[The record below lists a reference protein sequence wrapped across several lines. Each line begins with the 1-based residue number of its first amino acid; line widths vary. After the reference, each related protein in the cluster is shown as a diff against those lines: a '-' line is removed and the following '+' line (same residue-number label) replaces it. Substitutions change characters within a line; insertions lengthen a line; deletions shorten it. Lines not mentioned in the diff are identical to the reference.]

1 MMRSLQIL
9 LIFLILSGTL
19 GLSRPLAGEP
29 VTFGFVAGQ
38 GDVRNDADAQAFAVR
53 LARELDG
60 PVKAQLFETEDELR
74 QWMSRYREVD
84 CGWFGN
90 AFLEGLPK
98 GELLPLIPEGDKPK
112 TQASGQFV
120 VNQGVGDNLARR
132 LRNALQDVTSQP
144 LATVRLPSERPV
156 RPDRNEIAPEQ
167 EKATPSEQTVDR
179 GDNSSIALEVS
190 AGRVSGQGVQAGASL
205 SIENST
211 RQKTPLTA
219 ESLQPSALAK
229 TTTKSRELN
238 VHPDH
243 STGLVLATAQ
253 GPSASIPLDSWVYP
267 AIDKLVGLGLI
278 DSILSGS
285 RPFSRTEA
293 SRLVREACD
302 RIRSL
307 ETPLPVALELLARL
321 EEELQSYPGESAVAS
336 STSYFK
342 PVRELRLDYLNQK
355 GHAIPIPGTSASQFP
370 LNYNNFGIDY
380 GQGDSFQLTLE
391 TEARLGRYLLLN
403 WRPYYLA
410 NEEDDV
416 FRTQHATATFGL
428 GPFNVSVGR
437 DSLWW
442 GQGRHGSL
450 VLTNNAKPL
459 DMVRLT
465 NPTPLLL
472 PWVFEYLG
480 PFRFDA
486 FWSRLD
492 DYVANADTGRGDDP
506 YFAGMRLNFK
516 PLPWLEIGASRAVI
530 FGGDDIDVG
539 TSDFLTILGG
549 KNLEGEDTSNSVA
562 AVDARLRL
570 PFLWGAE
577 VYGEMG
583 GEDEAGGWISNRA
596 WLAGLYLP
604 RLEPTGRLSLRLEH
618 ADLSHID
625 SNSPPWYRHGTFRS
639 GYIHDGKILG
649 HHVGGAATDTYGE
662 LEILLPH
669 DLTLTLSLNR
679 EERGTDQ
686 PFVEKHLQTGLSLNW
701 RASDWLLLSG
711 DYAVDRVKNA
721 GYLSG
726 EEKTDH
732 FARVAISGLW

>member
-1 MMRSLQIL
+1 MIRSLQVL
-9 LIFLILSGTL
+9 LIFLILSGTF
-19 GLSRPLAGEP
+19 GLSRPLAGET

-38 GDVRNDADAQAFAVR
+38 GDVRNDADAQAFAAK
-53 LARELDG
+53 LARQLDG
-60 PVKAQLFETEDELR
+60 PVKIHLFKTEEELR

-84 CGWFGN
+84 CGWLRN
-90 AFLEGLPK
+90 SFLDGLPN
-98 GELLPLIPEGDKPK
+98 GELLPMMPEGDKPGAQ
-112 TQASGQFV
+112 TPGQFV
-120 VNQGVGDNLARR
+120 MNQGVDDKLARR
-132 LRNALQDVTSQP
+132 LRSALQDVTS
-144 LATVRLPSERPV
+144 LSVATVQLPSERPV
-156 RPDRNEIAPEQ
+156 RSSRDENALEQ
-167 EKATPSEQTVDR
+167 EKNIPSDQAADR
-179 GDNSSIALEVS
+179 EDNFSAGLEVS
-190 AGRVSGQGVQAGASL
+190 AGRVRGQGVLAGDPL
-205 SIENST
+205 HIDNST
-211 RQKTPLTA
+211 RQKSPLTT
-219 ESLQPSALAK
+219 EYRQPSALAR
-229 TTTKSRELN
+229 TTTKSREHN
-238 VHPDH
+238 MHPDH
-243 STGLVLATAQ
+243 STGLGLVSAQ
-253 GPSASIPLDSWVYP
+253 GPSASIPLDNWIYP

-278 DSILSGS
+278 DSVLMGS
-285 RPFSRTEA
+285 RPFSRMEA
-293 SRLVREACD
+293 SRLAREACD

-307 ETPLPVALELLARL
+307 ETPLPVAQELLARL
-321 EEELQSYPGESAVAS
+321 EEELRSYSGESAVAS
-336 STSYFK
+336 TNSYFK
-342 PVRELRLDYLNQK
+342 PVRELRLDYINQK
-355 GHAIPIPGTSASQFP
+355 GHPIPIPGTSASQFP

-380 GQGDSFQLTLE
+380 GEGDSVQLTLE

-403 WRPYYLA
+403 WRPYYLS

-428 GPFNVSVGR
+428 GPFNVSIGR

-459 DMVRLT
+459 DMVRVT

-480 PFRFDA
+480 PFRFDV

-506 YFAGMRLNFK
+506 YFAGLRLNFK
-516 PLPWLEIGASRAVI
+516 PLPWLELGASRAVI
-530 FGGDDIDVG
+530 FGGGDIDVS

-577 VYGEMG
+577 MYGEMG

-604 RLEPTGRLSLRLEH
+604 QLEPTGRLSLRLEH
-618 ADLSHID
+618 ADLSHVD
-625 SNSPPWYRHGTFRS
+625 SNSPSWYRHGTFLA
-639 GYIHDGKILG
+639 GYTHQGKILG
-649 HHVGGAATDTYGE
+649 HHVGGLAKDTYGE

-686 PFVEKHLQTGLSLNW
+686 PVVEKHLQTGLSLNW
-701 RASDWLLLSG
+701 RASDWLQLSG
-711 DYAVDRVKNA
+711 DYAVDRVKDA

-732 FARVAISGLW
+732 FAKVAINGLW